1 MLEQRKVRMG
11 MPWIRVEFGELYW
24 ISLVTAFF
32 WAGYE
37 SGRYQVEYG
46 LAYVIRVC
54 IRSFA

>member
-1 MLEQRKVRMG
+1 MLGQRKVRMG
-11 MPWIRVEFGELYW
+11 MQWIQVECGADHW
-24 ISLVTAFF
+24 ISLATAFF

-54 IRSFA
+54 IRSFT